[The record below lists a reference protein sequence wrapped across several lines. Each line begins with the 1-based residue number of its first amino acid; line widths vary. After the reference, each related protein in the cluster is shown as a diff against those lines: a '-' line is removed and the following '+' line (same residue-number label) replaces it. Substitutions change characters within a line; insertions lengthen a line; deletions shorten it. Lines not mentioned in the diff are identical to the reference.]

1 MYYKHQRMEGGSSK
15 ANGEHQSQLQFR
27 PRSRVER
34 LNGQS
39 AQSSR
44 RLKDADRYHR
54 FGKIKETLP
63 VLMAKTST
71 NPPGNRF

>member
-1 MYYKHQRMEGGSSK
+1 MYYKHQRMEKGSSK

-27 PRSRVER
+27 PRSRVEC

-39 AQSSR
+39 GQSSR
-44 RLKDADRYHR
+44 RFEDVDRYHR

-63 VLMAKTST
+63 VFMAKTST
-71 NPPGNRF
+71 NPPGDRF